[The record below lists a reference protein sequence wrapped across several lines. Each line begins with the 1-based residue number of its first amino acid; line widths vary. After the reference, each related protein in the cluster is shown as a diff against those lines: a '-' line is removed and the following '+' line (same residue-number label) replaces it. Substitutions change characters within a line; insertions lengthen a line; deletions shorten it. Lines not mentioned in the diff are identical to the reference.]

1 MYLLSFFFLVFL
13 LSAMKRPV
21 GFVFE
26 LNILNETGKQ
36 KQKAERERE
45 RKKERKRKPM
55 NINVYNL
62 LTDGLSE
69 KREIVDFSRVSPFN
83 KSSLLF
89 SQFFFVRGS
98 TSYFNRMTL

>member
-1 MYLLSFFFLVFL
+1 
-13 LSAMKRPV
+13 
-21 GFVFE
+21 
-26 LNILNETGKQ
+26 LNETAKQ

>member
-26 LNILNETGKQ
+26 LNILNETAKQ

-45 RKKERKRKPM
+45 RERKKEKE
-55 NINVYNL
+55 NL
-62 LTDGLSE
+62 
-69 KREIVDFSRVSPFN
+69 
-83 KSSLLF
+83 
-89 SQFFFVRGS
+89 
-98 TSYFNRMTL
+98 

>member
-1 MYLLSFFFLVFL
+1 
-13 LSAMKRPV
+13 
-21 GFVFE
+21 
-26 LNILNETGKQ
+26 
-36 KQKAERERE
+36 
-45 RKKERKRKPM
+45 M